1 MGARNFKLRK
11 YTVRGTKK
19 RRGAKD
25 ARNTQTLQ
33 VQYSRRTGLESMKS
47 RNYKLRKYTVRG
59 TKKHRRAKNV
69 WKDAKGARITHAQS
83 R

>member
-59 TKKHRRAKNV
+59 TKKRRGAKNA
-69 WKDAKGARITHAQS
+69 WKDAKQNKT
-83 R
+83 